1 MMLMSSVSAVA
12 ASDDQEKQ
20 EKKLYCGDDDDNGDD
35 DVNLLYLQMN
45 SVQIYYRCL
54 KLYLIIKHLVQELF
68 VIDCFNYRRF
78 TTQPFLMIHLNQL
91 FNSYDVIPTSSF
103 KIATDVKKL
112 PQWLI
117 LYDDDINLYY
127 CYSCHYYLTW
137 FDMLLLATIK
147 IMTTTTTTITT
158 TTTRAK
164 TQR

>member
-1 MMLMSSVSAVA
+1 MMLMSSVGAVA
-12 ASDDQEKQ
+12 ASDDQEKY
-20 EKKLYCGDDDDNGDD
+20 ERKLYCGDDDDNGDD
-35 DVNLLYLQMN
+35 DVNLLYLRMN
-45 SVQIYYRCL
+45 SVQIYYQCL

-112 PQWLI
+112 PLLLI
-117 LYDDDINLYY
+117 LCDDDINLDYY
-127 CYSCHYYLTW
+127 YSCNYYLTW
-137 FDMLLLATIK
+137 FNMLLLAATK
-147 IMTTTTTTITT
+147 TMTTTTATT
-158 TTTRAK
+158 TTIARAT